1 MSYISNYIDA
11 LNKKNRKA
19 LSIFLT
25 AGYPGK
31 NNFVDLAK
39 SVLDSGADMI
49 ELGIPFSDPLADG
62 PIIQATSKL
71 ALDAGVA
78 SKDVLGYAEQI
89 SKHSDKPIILMGYA
103 NPIKKYGIANFLRDV
118 ANSGV
123 KGLIVPDVPLEEYD
137 LFFHSEERQ
146 SLDARL
152 PDLRNKLARQEESP
166 NKKSTQILH
175 PAQSTIQNDK
185 LDVILLT
192 TPTSSEA
199 RIKEIDSK
207 SSGFVYCVSITGT
220 TGVKDS
226 FDDSATDNL
235 KRTYSLIQK
244 NKMLIGFG
252 ISKPEDVKR
261 FSPFCDGVI
270 VGSRIMKSLLNVEE
284 RKETLQIIEQLSEAC
299 EF

>member
-1 MSYISNYIDA
+1 MSYIKNYIDE
-11 LNKKNRKA
+11 LNKNNRKA

-25 AGYPGK
+25 AGFPEK
-31 NNFVDLAK
+31 NSFVDLAK
-39 SVLDSGADMI
+39 SVLDSGADML

-71 ALDAGVA
+71 ALDAGVT

-89 SKHSDKPIILMGYA
+89 SKYSPKPIILMGYA
-103 NPIKKYGIANFLRDV
+103 NPIKKYGIENFIQDAV
-118 ANSGV
+118 NAGV

-137 LFFHSEERQ
+137 SFFS
-146 SLDARL
+146 
-152 PDLRNKLARQEESP
+152 NKQ
-166 NKKSTQILH
+166 K
-175 PAQSTIQNDK
+175 D

-199 RIKEIDSK
+199 RIKQIDTK

-226 FDDSATDNL
+226 FDDSTTDNL
-235 KRTYSLIQK
+235 KRTYSMMQK

-270 VGSRIMKSLLNVEE
+270 VGSRIMKSLLNKEE
-284 RKETLQIIEQLSEAC
+284 QKVTLKIIEQLSLAC
-299 EF
+299 EN

>member
-1 MSYISNYIDA
+1 MSYISNYIDT

-25 AGYPGK
+25 AGFPDK
-31 NNFVDLAK
+31 TNFVDLAK

-71 ALDAGVA
+71 ALDSGVT
-78 SKDVLGYAEQI
+78 SKDVLSYAEQI
-89 SKHSDKPIILMGYA
+89 SKYSPKPIVLMGYA
-103 NPIKKYGIANFLRDV
+103 NPIKKYGIENFLRDA
-118 ANSGV
+118 ANSGA

-137 LFFHSEERQ
+137 TFFNSEE
-146 SLDARL
+146 SLHPTNAEGVPL
-152 PDLRNKLARQEESP
+152 GESP
-166 NKKSTQILH
+166 NIMSNEILH
-175 PAQSTIQNDK
+175 PAQSGIQNDK
-185 LDVILLT
+185 LDLILLT
-192 TPTSSEA
+192 TPTSSEE
-199 RIKEIDSK
+199 RIKQIDAK
-207 SSGFVYCVSITGT
+207 SGGFVYCVSITGT

-226 FDDSATDNL
+226 FDDSTTDNL

-270 VGSRIMKSLLNVEE
+270 VGSRVMKSLLNGEE
-284 RKETLQIIEQLSEAC
+284 RKETLKIIERLREAC
-299 EF
+299 D

>member
-1 MSYISNYIDA
+1 MSYISNYIDT
-11 LNKKNRKA
+11 LNKNGRKA

-25 AGYPGK
+25 AGFPEK
-31 NNFVDLAK
+31 NSFVDLAK

-71 ALDAGVA
+71 ALDSGV
-78 SKDVLGYAEQI
+78 STKDVLGYAGQI
-89 SKHSDKPIILMGYA
+89 SSYSPKPIILMGYA
-103 NPIKKYGIANFLRDV
+103 NPIKKYGIENFIQDAV
-118 ANSGV
+118 NAGV

-137 LFFHSEERQ
+137 SFFGSSSHSERTSGER
-146 SLDARL
+146 SRTS
-152 PDLRNKLARQEESP
+152 RG
-166 NKKSTQILH
+166 
-175 PAQSTIQNDK
+175 

-199 RIKEIDSK
+199 RIKQIDSK

-226 FDDSATDNL
+226 FDDSTEDNL
-235 KRTYSLIQK
+235 KRTYSLLQN

-270 VGSRIMKSLLNVEE
+270 VGSRVMKSLLNGEE
-284 RKETLQIIEQLSEAC
+284 RKATLKIIEQLSLAC
-299 EF
+299 NF

>member
-1 MSYISNYIDA
+1 MSYIKNYIDE
-11 LNKKNRKA
+11 LNKNSRKA

-25 AGYPGK
+25 AGFPEK
-31 NNFVDLAK
+31 ESFVDLAK

-71 ALDAGVA
+71 ALDAGV
-78 SKDVLGYAEQI
+78 STKDVLGYAVQI
-89 SKHSDKPIILMGYA
+89 SSYSPKPIILMGYA
-103 NPIKKYGIANFLRDV
+103 NPIKKYGIENFIKDAV
-118 ANSGV
+118 NAGV
-123 KGLIVPDVPLEEYD
+123 KGLIVPDVPLEEFDSFFSNQQKD
-137 LFFHSEERQ
+137 L
-146 SLDARL
+146 D
-152 PDLRNKLARQEESP
+152 
-166 NKKSTQILH
+166 I
-175 PAQSTIQNDK
+175 
-185 LDVILLT
+185 ILLT

-199 RIKEIDSK
+199 RIKQIDSK

-226 FDDSATDNL
+226 FDDSTTDNL
-235 KRTYSLIQK
+235 RRTYSLMQN

-270 VGSRIMKSLLNVEE
+270 VGSRIMKPLLNGEE
-284 RKETLQIIEQLSEAC
+284 RKETLKIIELLSDAC
-299 EF
+299 NV

>member
-1 MSYISNYIDA
+1 MSYISNYIDT

-25 AGYPGK
+25 AGFPNK
-31 NNFVDLAK
+31 DNFVDLAK

-71 ALDAGVA
+71 ALDSRVT
-78 SKDVLGYAEQI
+78 SKDVLNYAEQI

-103 NPIKKYGIANFLRDV
+103 NPIKKYGIENFLRDA
-118 ANSGV
+118 ANSGA

-137 LFFHSEERQ
+137 PFFHSEERQ
-146 SLDARL
+146 HLDARL

-166 NKKSTQILH
+166 NNMSKEILH
-175 PAQSTIQNDK
+175 HAQGVIQNDGI
-185 LDVILLT
+185 DVILLT
-192 TPTSSEA
+192 TPTSSKE
-199 RIKEIDSK
+199 RIKQIDEK

-226 FDDSATDNL
+226 FDDSTTDNL

-270 VGSRIMKSLLNVEE
+270 VGSRVMKSLLNKEE
-284 RKETLQIIEQLSEAC
+284 RKETLKIIEQLSEVC
-299 EF
+299 G